1 MSFPRWRALRAKL
14 IALQNKAVGTDTYR
28 SQDWDEVR
36 AEAAKIAQEG
46 IGEPDRAGPDDI
58 TVKARPPSPLE
69 AAVTTATDPGP
80 PDPEPPED
88 PEPQAA

>member
-1 MSFPRWRALRAKL
+1 MRFPRWRALRAKL

-46 IGEPDRAGPDDI
+46 VGEPDRAGPDDI
-58 TVKARPPSPLE
+58 TVRARPPSPLE
-69 AAVTTATDPGP
+69 AAVSEAAEPAEPG
-80 PDPEPPED
+80 DPED
-88 PEPQAA
+88 PPAAA